1 MKNSRALLIV
11 LTIVTVLGIS
21 IGSITYFNHALLEHV
36 YVYNCGIIDYKPTS
50 MTPYCA
56 DAGAGVGNLEWDTWG
71 ARGATGTGL
80 YGINLCDPNCAEGKW
95 KFADVNV
102 TLSKSVA
109 AKGKTIL
116 SRIDIITKDKKNLPQ
131 ANSPS
136 LGWDLER
143 RALTSVK

>member
-1 MKNSRALLIV
+1 MKNSRPLLIV
-11 LTIVTVLGIS
+11 LSIITVVGIS
-21 IGSITYFNHALLEHV
+21 LGTITFFNRALLEHV

-56 DAGAGVGNLEWDTWG
+56 DSGAGVGNLEWDSWG

-80 YGINLCDPNCAEGKW
+80 YGVNLCIPTCAQGKW

-102 TLSKSVA
+102 ALSKSVTA
-109 AKGKTIL
+109 NGKTIL

-131 ANSPS
+131 SHSPS
-136 LGWDLER
+136 FGWVAER
-143 RALTSVK
+143 MPLTSVK